1 MRLHSVIEM
10 PWRAAA
16 LAAEPDVDVDV
27 LIEEDVE
34 DDAEERLDEPW
45 KVILYNDDIHSFDEV
60 ILQLI
65 KATGCSVQ
73 KATRIAVKAHVTGKA
88 LAFTGTFD
96 ECFRVNGILREIQL
110 VTEIEG

>member
-1 MRLHSVIEM
+1 MNTPFYEQ
-10 PWRAAA
+10 WRAAVPA
-16 LAAEPDVDVDV
+16 PVAEPDVEVAV
-27 LIEEDVE
+27 EEEIE
-34 DDAEERLDEPW
+34 DDAEERLDSPW

-65 KATGCSVQ
+65 KATGCSVMQ
-73 KATRIAVKAHVTGKA
+73 ATRIAVKAHVKGKA